1 MPPPA
6 GHSQL
11 SGLLGGLGGL
21 GADDL
26 VQLDDDLR
34 AGLKEVSS
42 VWTGRGRD
50 GAEQGAVGRGKQ
62 YIGDEAECVRASAC
76 QHIPPSS

>member
-11 SGLLGGLGGL
+11 SDGLLGDLGDLGGL
-21 GADDL
+21 VGLGDDDL

-50 GAEQGAVGRGKQ
+50 GAEQG
-62 YIGDEAECVRASAC
+62 
-76 QHIPPSS
+76 